1 MSYEYEINKIALFPI
16 FGVTMLLLKSRIGY
30 PRNAGNS
37 LAALRW
43 ALENATPFKK
53 SLWAKREEKKSQI
66 KKATTETVGLVRA
79 YVDELLCR

>member
-1 MSYEYEINKIALFPI
+1 VSYEYEINKIALFPI

-43 ALENATPFKK
+43 TLENATPFKK
-53 SLWAKREEKKSQI
+53 SLWAKREKKRQI

-79 YVDELLCR
+79 YVDEPLCR